1 MLKLPRP
8 ERNGKHFVSYCNK
21 RNKSDNDYSIAQA
34 VFRHMG
40 DILPLSQEQLAAET
54 TSPRHR
60 PAGSSGGAALRRSGS
75 SRPRW

>member
-34 VFRHMG
+34 ANR
-40 DILPLSQEQLAAET
+40 
-54 TSPRHR
+54 R
-60 PAGSSGGAALRRSGS
+60 PEYLGRGFGNF
-75 SRPRW
+75 

>member
-40 DILPLSQEQLAAET
+40 DILPLSQEQLAA
-54 TSPRHR
+54 
-60 PAGSSGGAALRRSGS
+60 
-75 SRPRW
+75 

>member
-40 DILPLSQEQLAAET
+40 DIRRFRRSSWQPRA

>member
-40 DILPLSQEQLAAET
+40 DILP
-54 TSPRHR
+54 RHR